1 MFPSLRLSTA
11 RSHQPLIR
19 FIGKRQW
26 PSATEVP
33 HPHPAA
39 SPEFREHFAD
49 FLKKQLD
56 QASDPICRQRGM
68 TFRYSWEAPLC
79 FWNPRVRELQD
90 LEMEAIMTGGASSYG
105 RN

>member
-1 MFPSLRLSTA
+1 MSCSC
-11 RSHQPLIR
+11 
-19 FIGKRQW
+19 
-26 PSATEVP
+26 SATEVP

-90 LEMEAIMTGGASSYG
+90 LEMEAIMVRLWPWYILLIHDSYV
-105 RN
+105 